1 MTGGFSSSEKLA
13 LILCALLYRASWSP
27 MASASPPFHV
37 IPSARW
43 ITVVTSFVY
52 LHIVNSY
59 KALFEIEYVFITLSC
74 LFSVA
79 HHNCCIVRC
88 YFDHR
93 DVSQQAGR
101 FHALVNIDYLSESFS
116 CLYHALRWK
125 AVFLSMFY
133 SSSTTSSKQRE
144 RENHDLGMQSSHRC
158 STLQELC
165 TIAWIHQVIPLR

>member
-1 MTGGFSSSEKLA
+1 MIGGFSSSEKLA

-43 ITVVTSFVY
+43 ITVVTSSVY
-52 LHIVNSY
+52 SHIVNIY
-59 KALFEIEYVFITLSC
+59 KALFKIGYLYYFKLMV
-74 LFSVA
+74 SVA

-93 DVSQQAGR
+93 DVFQQAGR

-116 CLYHALRWK
+116 CLYHALRLNP
-125 AVFLSMFY
+125 FFHRCFILHQ
-133 SSSTTSSKQRE
+133 QRVANKE
-144 RENHDLGMQSSHRC
+144 MENHDLLECNLLTNVPHCRSS
-158 STLQELC
+158 
-165 TIAWIHQVIPLR
+165 AP